1 MLARKYGKIWAS
13 YIAGGNVKAMA
24 TLENNLQFLKK
35 IKHQPSNS
43 TPKKNESDVT
53 IPRLVHTYSQ
63 QHYPL

>member
-1 MLARKYGKIWAS
+1 MAKYKPS

-43 TPKKNESDVT
+43 TPKKNEHV
-53 IPRLVHTYSQ
+53 
-63 QHYPL
+63 